1 MASSSLC
8 SCSNESPPDMPRTIQ
23 EILDQQDELADK
35 FENFDPVL
43 GRERPVEEYLAARR
57 LRISRANSTA
67 TDVSSSDT
75 VRRS

>member
-1 MASSSLC
+1 
-8 SCSNESPPDMPRTIQ
+8 MPRTIQ

-35 FENFDPVL
+35 FENFDPDR
-43 GRERPVEEYLAARR
+43 GQERPIEEYLEARR

-67 TDVSSSDT
+67 IDVSPSEP